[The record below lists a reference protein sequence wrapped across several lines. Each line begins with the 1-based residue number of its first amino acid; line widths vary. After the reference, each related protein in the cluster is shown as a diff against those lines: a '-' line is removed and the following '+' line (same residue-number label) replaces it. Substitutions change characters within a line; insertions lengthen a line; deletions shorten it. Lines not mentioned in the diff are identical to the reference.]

1 MRRLFEGTRNCFSR
15 KLLFGIEVVIET
27 AVGKTRLLHDVSDAD
42 ILHTMQSE
50 HPRCS
55 FEYELPILFG
65 LFAGQSHVIA
75 FMPKIGHLTM
85 MTIIIVNV
93 NINDGQ
99 HHYWSDF
106 MSGSLQGKVAVITGG
121 GEGIGLASAKRLIR
135 EGASVFIVGR
145 RQTIL
150 DAAVAEIG
158 GDVVA
163 LRADVSRPADL
174 DRVYE
179 AVRASKGKIDI
190 LVANAGVQTREP
202 LGSITEEAID
212 YQLAINFKG
221 VIFTVQ
227 QALPLLT
234 NGASIILTSSAAAVK
249 GIPQRTVYSATKAAI
264 RSFARTWAH
273 ELKGRF
279 IRVNVFSPGPILT
292 PLLEQ
297 TFADPK
303 VKEAYMTNVV
313 GAVPLGR
320 AGEAEEMGEV
330 VAFLASEAASYINGA
345 DIQADGGLAQV

>member
-1 MRRLFEGTRNCFSR
+1 ML
-15 KLLFGIEVVIET
+15 IYI
-27 AVGKTRLLHDVSDAD
+27 D
-42 ILHTMQSE
+42 
-50 HPRCS
+50 
-55 FEYELPILFG
+55 
-65 LFAGQSHVIA
+65 
-75 FMPKIGHLTM
+75 
-85 MTIIIVNV
+85 
-93 NINDGQ
+93 DGQ

-106 MSGSLQGKVAVITGG
+106 MSDSLQSKVAVITGG
-121 GEGIGLASAKRLIR
+121 GEGIGLACAKRLAA
-135 EGASVFIVGR
+135 EGAFVFIVGR
-145 RQTIL
+145 RQAIL
-150 DAAVAEIG
+150 DAAVADIG

-163 LRADVSRPADL
+163 IQADVSKTADL

-202 LGSITEEAID
+202 LGAITEEALD

-234 NGASIILTSSAAAVK
+234 HGASIILTSSATAIK

-264 RSFARTWAH
+264 RSFGRTWAN
-273 ELKGRF
+273 ELKGRR

-297 TFADPK
+297 TLADPK
-303 VKEAYMTNVV
+303 IKEAYMNNIV

-330 VAFLASEAASYINGA
+330 VAFLASDAASYINGA
-345 DIQADGGLAQV
+345 DIQADGGFAQI